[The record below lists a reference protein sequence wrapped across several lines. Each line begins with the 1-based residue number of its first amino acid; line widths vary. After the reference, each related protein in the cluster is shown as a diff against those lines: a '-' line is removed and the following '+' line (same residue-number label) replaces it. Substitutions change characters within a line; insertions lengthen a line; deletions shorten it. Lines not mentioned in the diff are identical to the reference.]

1 MQAEDAVH
9 RLPEEKPDMR
19 RRAFVTLLGGAA
31 VAWPL
36 VARAQQSQ
44 RLKRIAVLMAN
55 PVTDARYQSLIA
67 TFRQRLQELGWDER
81 NNVQVDYR
89 WAAEDPDSIRVY
101 ARELV
106 GLRPDVILTRSSPEI
121 AALRDETHKIPIV
134 FAHAT
139 DPVASGFVP
148 NLVHPGGNITGF
160 MNFEYPMGG
169 KWLEMLK
176 EVAPGVTRVAVI
188 NNPDNVSSPGY
199 LRVMETVAQSV
210 GVELTDARVRDSS
223 EIERTIDGFARET
236 NGGIIVL
243 PDFLLTGHRGS
254 TIILDATAR
263 NNLPAV
269 YPFPFFV
276 SRGGLMSYAAQLTDL
291 YRRAAVY
298 VDRILRGTKPGDLP
312 VQAPER
318 YELVIN
324 VRTAKALGL
333 DLPPTLL
340 ARADEVIE

>member
-1 MQAEDAVH
+1 MN
-9 RLPEEKPDMR
+9 R
-19 RRAFVTLLGGAA
+19 REFIALVGGAA
-31 VAWPL
+31 AAWPL
-36 VARAQQSQ
+36 AARAQQSQ

-67 TFRQRLQELGWDER
+67 AFRQRLQELGWDER
-81 NNVQVDYR
+81 NNIQIDYR
-89 WAAEDPDSIRVY
+89 WAAEDADSIRVY

-106 GLRPDVILTRSSPEI
+106 GLRPDVILARSSPEI
-121 AALRDETHKIPIV
+121 AALRNETHTIPIV
-134 FAHAT
+134 FVHAT

-188 NNPDNVSSPGY
+188 NNPDNVSSAGY

-210 GVELTDARVRDSS
+210 GVQLTDARVRNSS

-236 NGGIIVL
+236 NGGIVVL
-243 PDFLLTGHRGS
+243 PDFVLTGHRGAS
-254 TIILDATAR
+254 IILATATR
-263 NNLPAV
+263 DNIPAV

-276 SRGGLMSYAAQLTDL
+276 SRGGLISYAAELTDL
-291 YRRAAVY
+291 YRRAGVY

-324 VRTAKALGL
+324 VKTAKALGL
-333 DLPPTLL
+333 EVSPMLL